1 MRGIANYMTRQPW
14 AVRVDDSTAVA
25 RRMLAEREV
34 HHLPVLDGE
43 QLVGMVTERD
53 LAVAADRIGVPVEAV
68 MTTVHLV
75 DVETPL
81 DAVLE
86 MMSEHRWDAVVATS
100 DGRIEGIFT
109 AMDAVR
115 VLRDLLRRRAA

>member
-1 MRGIANYMTRQPW
+1 MTRQPW

-34 HHLPVLDGE
+34 RHLPVLDGD

-53 LAVAADRIGVPVEAV
+53 LAIAADRIGVPVEAV
-68 MTTVHLV
+68 MTTVHFV
-75 DVETPL
+75 DVDTPL
-81 DAVLE
+81 EAVLE
-86 MMSEHRWDAVVATS
+86 TMSEHRWDAVVVTS